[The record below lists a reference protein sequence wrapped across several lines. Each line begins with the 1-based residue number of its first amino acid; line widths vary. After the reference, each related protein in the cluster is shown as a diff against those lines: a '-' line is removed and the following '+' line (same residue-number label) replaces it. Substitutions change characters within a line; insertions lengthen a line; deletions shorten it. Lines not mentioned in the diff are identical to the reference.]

1 VLLLEGQVNTV
12 QDINRCLFGRLT
24 KSVKHSMNKNQIL
37 YLFTWPYVA
46 GSIPDAVTEIFH

>member
-1 VLLLEGQVNTV
+1 MLLLEGQVNTV